1 MACRYMDGNKRIY
14 KKRMMN
20 HKQDPYSDEI
30 YHLPI
35 IVTESDIQREH
46 MYNEYYNDDY
56 WKKYNKKK
64 LKKIIDYLKY

>member
-1 MACRYMDGNKRIY
+1 
-14 KKRMMN
+14 MMN

-56 WKKYNKKK
+56 WKEYNKKK
-64 LKKIIDYLKY
+64 LKKYIDYSKY

>member
-1 MACRYMDGNKRIY
+1 MK
-14 KKRMMN
+14 
-20 HKQDPYSDEI
+20 HKQDQHSNEI

-56 WKKYNKKK
+56 WKKYNRKK
-64 LKKIIDYLKY
+64 LKKYIDYSKY